1 MILISSHAWAG
12 TPIGRQLI
20 RKSTMCKLKKHRVIF
35 RHPPDINVAV

>member
-20 RKSTMCKLKKHRVIF
+20 RKSTMCKVKEAEGYF
-35 RHPPDINVAV
+35 QTPT